1 MSLILSGSDGLS
13 DIDGSASTPAIRGT
27 DANSGVFFGVNTVS
41 ISTDG
46 TAAVTVDSGQRTKFP
61 TTIGVGNATPST
73 SGSGITFPAT
83 ASASSDVNTLDDYEE
98 GTWTPTYVSTGA
110 TFTYSATTGGTY
122 TKIGN
127 RVFIS
132 GFLITNSAS
141 GGTAANT
148 VSIGGLPFTAATW
161 STARDYWLFLCD
173 EVEEFAGDF
182 PSAAR
187 VVSNA
192 TTATLYYRDTADGGS
207 LALRYDDL
215 ATGTSDNLLP
225 FSGFYRTA

>member
-1 MSLILSGSDGLS
+1 VGG
-13 DIDGSASTPAIRGT
+13 ATPA
-27 DANSGVFFGVNTVS
+27 ASG
-41 ISTDG
+41 
-46 TAAVTVDSGQRTKFP
+46 A
-61 TTIGVGNATPST
+61 
-73 SGSGITFPAT
+73 GITFPAT
-83 ASASSDVNTLDDYEE
+83 ASASSDANTLDDYEE

-110 TFTYSATTGGTY
+110 TFTYGATTGGTY

-132 GFLITNSAS
+132 GFLITSSAS

-148 VSIGGLPFTAATW
+148 VQIGGLPFTAATW
-161 STARDYWLFLCD
+161 STARDYWLFLCE

-187 VVSNA
+187 VVSNG
-192 TTATLYYRDTADGGS
+192 TTAALFYRDTADGGS
-207 LALRYDDL
+207 LSLRYDDL
-215 ATGTSDNLLP
+215 NTGSAKNLLP